1 MKRKVISIGVGVL
14 IAIPI
19 LIMASQSW
27 TRPREKQ
34 EIDFTEY
41 IVEPDIDVEAEVFG
55 IEPDTDF
62 IPGYYEA
69 ETEEEEEFNPYP
81 GSIVKYIEATAY
93 CYGTTTYTGKQVREG
108 YAAMSKRYLGM
119 TAIVYEL
126 DEVGQP
132 YEYIGTYE
140 IEDTG
145 GDYRIKNGNCIDIYI
160 PDHDAAVEFG
170 RKQVVVYLIEAKG

>member
-1 MKRKVISIGVGVL
+1 MKRKIIHLAIVIILTIPAAVG
-14 IAIPI
+14 AYR
-19 LIMASQSW
+19 SQW
-27 TRPREKQ
+27 REEPEQ
-34 EIDFTEY
+34 EIDFEEY
-41 IVEPDIDVEAEVFG
+41 IEEPVVEEEVFG
-55 IEPDTDF
+55 VEPDTDF
-62 IPGYYEA
+62 VPGYYEA

-93 CYGTTTYTGKQVREG
+93 CYGTTTCTGKPVREG

-126 DEVGQP
+126 DENGQP
-132 YEYIGTYE
+132 FEYIGTYE

-160 PDHDAAVEFG
+160 PDYDAAIEFG